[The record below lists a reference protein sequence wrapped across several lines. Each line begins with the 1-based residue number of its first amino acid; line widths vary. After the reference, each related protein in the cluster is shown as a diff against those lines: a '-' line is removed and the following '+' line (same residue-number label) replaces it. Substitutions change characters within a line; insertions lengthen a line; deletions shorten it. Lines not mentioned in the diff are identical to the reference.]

1 MATST
6 STTTTT
12 NDLSRSIY
20 EDIKRP
26 DEVLKLA
33 MTDTDKF
40 TIIVNLLEVGRVT
53 NVKTGEI
60 VNTVLHLVSF
70 FYFIT

>member
-70 FYFIT
+70 F